1 MFKRFST
8 LVSTLRGI
16 GDLRQHLDRLPH
28 ELAQKRVTAHSG
40 GGMVEVEVNGNLEL
54 VRLKIAP
61 ELAGRGD
68 HEILEDL
75 VLAAVHE
82 GMRKARDLAA
92 QTMTEAV
99 MNVSPQQLGEMAQSM
114 MSPGES
120 MSSLFESVF
129 GEAAGGQSGAEA
141 ETDQTA
147 DEEATDSREAD
158 SREGANPPQPED
170 SIDPAPSSPGPDG
183 PQ

>member
-28 ELAQKRVTAHSG
+28 ELAQKRVTAQAG

-68 HEILEDL
+68 HEMLEDL

-82 GMRKARDLAA
+82 GMQKARELAA

-99 MNVSPQQLGEMAQSM
+99 MNVSPEQLGEMAQSM
-114 MSPGES
+114 MAPGDPVNDV
-120 MSSLFESVF
+120 LESVF
-129 GEAAGGQSGAEA
+129 GEAVGE
-141 ETDQTA
+141 ETT
-147 DEEATDSREAD
+147 D
-158 SREGANPPQPED
+158 SREGANRPQSED
-170 SIDPAPSSPGPDG
+170 PCDPAPSSLPPDG